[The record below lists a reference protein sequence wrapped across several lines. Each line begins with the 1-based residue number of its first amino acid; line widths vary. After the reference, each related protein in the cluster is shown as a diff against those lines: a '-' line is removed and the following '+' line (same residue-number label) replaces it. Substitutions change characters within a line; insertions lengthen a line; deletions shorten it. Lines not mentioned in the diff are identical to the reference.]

1 MIKYS
6 NSEEI
11 YNELVENSDED
22 WLYGLVS
29 FAIFEEQR
37 IEWAKHFTTHNDRPP
52 NEQEIQSWYAQQP
65 RSVLVKAKGT
75 AEKALQDF
83 TAEAFDSYIESQT
96 RGIEEGIIV
105 SEIKSINKFWPQFG
119 VNVAGGFV
127 SAMIFTALL
136 IIFAVFVLND
146 ASPGSISDHI
156 SNKLEFSENVKE

>member
-1 MIKYS
+1 MNS

-11 YNELVENSDED
+11 YDELVENSDQD

-37 IEWAKHFTTHNDRPP
+37 IEWAKHFKKHNDRSPK
-52 NEQEIQSWYAQQP
+52 QCEIQNWYTQQP
-65 RSVLVKAKGT
+65 SSVLLRAKGT

-96 RGIEEGIIV
+96 KGIEEGIIV

-146 ASPGSISDHI
+146 TSARSIGDQI
-156 SNKLEFSENVKE
+156 SNKLEFGENGKK